1 MKVSPRTEFSVQ
13 DTAAGKM
20 VKFMANI
27 LLIPVSPLNNGKYEL
42 NIKSWRYFFSCL
54 LWCVLP
60 SVNEAYMMYQDYEHG
75 IPSEAD
81 FKYFSQMAFIQL
93 GSITALLNYWVLK
106 VCGAYLV
113 EQCGSISLLVLPSRK
128 LQLTLFLVYSIG
140 VCIVVIY
147 IKRFEDLDKFLV
159 PVYYFFVPLKLLS
172 NLFLMN
178 VFTSNFV
185 QKCKNLRLFT
195 DTKFL
200 LKESESVSN
209 AYADL
214 KRGLGPSL
222 LFHYTTSLLMI
233 MNCSYAFVNQFDFTE
248 FADNIS
254 NIFIIWN
261 ITSISQECYEEQ
273 QNANDVLR
281 YLNHNFYTTLIITHK
296 YLGLLQMN
304 VWTLT

>member
-1 MKVSPRTEFSVQ
+1 MKVFQENNAPPAEISVKE
-13 DTAAGKM
+13 THARKM

-27 LLIPVSPLNNGKYEL
+27 LLVPVSLLNNGKYKL
-42 NIKSWRYFFSCL
+42 KIKSWRFFCSCL

-60 SVNEAYMMYQDYEHG
+60 SVNEAYMMYQDYEIG
-75 IPSEAD
+75 IPSKAD
-81 FKYFSQMAFIQL
+81 FKYFSNLAFIQL
-93 GSITALLNYWVLK
+93 GSIIALLNYWVLK

-113 EQCGSISLLVLPSRK
+113 EQCGSIPLLELPSRK

-147 IKRFEDLDKFLV
+147 IMRFKGLNKFLV

-185 QKCKNLRLFT
+185 KKCKNLSLLT
-195 DTKFL
+195 DTKTL
-200 LKESESVSN
+200 LKESESLSN
-209 AYADL
+209 AYVDL

-233 MNCSYAFVNQFDFTE
+233 MNCSYAFLIDFSFTKI
-248 FADNIS
+248 ADNLS
-254 NIFIIWN
+254 NVFVIWN
-261 ITSISQECYEEQ
+261 ITSISQECFEEH

-281 YLNHNFYTTLIITHK
+281 YLNHNS
-296 YLGLLQMN
+296 
-304 VWTLT
+304 

>member
-1 MKVSPRTEFSVQ
+1 MKVSQENNASPAEISVKE
-13 DTAAGKM
+13 THAGKV

-27 LLIPVSPLNNGKYEL
+27 LLVPVSLLNNGKYKL
-42 NIKSWRYFFSCL
+42 KIKSWRFFCSCL

-60 SVNEAYMMYQDYEHG
+60 SVNEAYMMYQDYEKG
-75 IPSEAD
+75 IPSKAD
-81 FKYFSQMAFIQL
+81 FKYFSKLAFIQL
-93 GSITALLNYWVLK
+93 GSITALLNYWILK

-113 EQCGSISLLVLPSRK
+113 EQCGSILLLELPSRK
-128 LQLTLFLVYSIG
+128 LQFTLFLVYSIG

-147 IKRFEDLDKFLV
+147 IMEGLNKFLV

-185 QKCKNLRLFT
+185 KKCKNLSLLT
-195 DTKFL
+195 DTKTL

-209 AYADL
+209 AYVDL

-233 MNCSYAFVNQFDFTE
+233 MNCSYAFVNDFAITKV
-248 FADNIS
+248 ADTIS
-254 NIFIIWN
+254 NVFIIWN
-261 ITSISQECYEEQ
+261 ITSISQECFEEQ

-281 YLNHNFYTTLIITHK
+281 YLNHK
-296 YLGLLQMN
+296 S
-304 VWTLT
+304 